1 MAFLRNVIVALVT
14 LFCLPFLKA
23 ALVTQVIPSTVDIGL
38 TKNLKVECLFSRDK
52 SSPLT
57 FLTSLTLSH
66 SESKI
71 EPDYIDVLSINNFDS
86 QINGE
91 IQNNPNTQVF
101 GAIDNINKSFLG
113 IQWEYPKVDTAG
125 AYRCE
130 AHGINQM
137 GKPVSEFSNA
147 SVNAIYPDTKQ
158 LVDQLQKLTQHVELL
173 QHAVNAT
180 EAKNNKLEK
189 ENKQLAEL
197 VTQTQEQMNLTTK
210 QLTDLIQRT
219 KTDPNRYINA
229 QNVLFTSSSEFNGS
243 RYLLTKTHGN
253 TNYLFSILTCGLLG
267 GYLAEIDSAEE
278 YNFVR
283 DNLLVGTSYSA
294 VFVSG
299 TDAAQEGVWVHNY
312 SKTNVKY
319 FNWGP
324 SEPNWG
330 QLENCMAYY
339 RSQNWLYVD
348 ISCDT
353 LYAFDS
359 SVAFLC
365 EVPQRI

>member
-71 EPDYIDVLSINNFDS
+71 EPDYIDLLSINNFDS

-101 GAIDNINKSFLG
+101 GAIDNRNKSFLG

-137 GKPVSEFSNA
+137 GKPVSEFSNG
-147 SVNAIYPDTKQ
+147 SVNTIYPDTKQ
-158 LVDQLQKLTQHVELL
+158 VVDQLQKLTQQVEQL

-180 EAKNNKLEK
+180 EAKNNQLEK
-189 ENKQLAEL
+189 ENKQLATL
-197 VTQTQEQMNLTTK
+197 VSQIQGDTNSTSK
-210 QLTDLIQRT
+210 QFTDLFT
-219 KTDPNRYINA
+219 NL
-229 QNVLFTSSSEFNGS
+229 LFTSTSVYMGS
-243 RYLLTKTHGN
+243 RYLLSKLHGN
-253 TNYLFSILTCGLLG
+253 SNYLPSISMCELLG
-267 GYLAEIDSAEE
+267 GFIAEIDTAEE
-278 YNFVR
+278 YTFVR
-283 DNLLVGTSYSA
+283 NNLLVGTSYSA

-324 SEPNWG
+324 TEPNRG
-330 QLENCMAYY
+330 RLENCMAYY
-339 RSQNWLYVD
+339 RPSNWLFVD
-348 ISCDT
+348 LSCDT

-359 SVAFLC
+359 STAFVC
-365 EVPQRI
+365 EVPQKI